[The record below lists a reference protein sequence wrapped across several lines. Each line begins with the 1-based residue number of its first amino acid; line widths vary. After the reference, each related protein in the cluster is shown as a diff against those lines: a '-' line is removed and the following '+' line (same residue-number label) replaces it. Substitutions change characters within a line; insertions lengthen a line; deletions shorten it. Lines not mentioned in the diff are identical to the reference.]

1 MMMST
6 PLKFLLVSV
15 ATLFLFTSC
24 ASTNELT
31 IPVTRPA
38 TVHLPNSVEHIGIVD
53 RSIPSERNRIA
64 DEIDKILSI
73 EGKNLD
79 KEGAQHAVI
88 ALKEELGVAD
98 RFESVKYL
106 ENVPLRNP
114 GMGVHPAP
122 LSWDKVG
129 EICEANGLDAL
140 FTLSFYDTDTKVDY
154 STVPVTIKGP
164 LGTEIPG
171 VEHRAQVSTLIKTGW
186 RIYDPVKKI
195 VRDECVEYNTAMSR
209 GAGINPVRAVEAI
222 VNRKE
227 AVLQISQA
235 LGRRYATRLFPYRT
249 RVSRD
254 YFVRGTDNFKKA
266 MRLARTGYW
275 NRAAELWESELNH
288 SNNKVAGRACYNM
301 AIINEI
307 NGNLDKA
314 VEWAS
319 RSYSE
324 YHIRRGWDYVNVLE
338 RRIRSENLL
347 QRQLEE
353 QSRKISLDVKD
364 N

>member
-1 MMMST
+1 MSA
-6 PLKFLLVSV
+6 PIKFLLVSI
-15 ATLFLFTSC
+15 ATIFLFTSC

-31 IPVTRPA
+31 IPVTQPA
-38 TVHLPNSVEHIGIVD
+38 TVHLPNAVQHIGIVD
-53 RSIPSERNRIA
+53 RSIPSDKNKTA
-64 DEIDKILSI
+64 DDIDKILSI

-79 KEGAQHAVI
+79 REGAQHALV
-88 ALKEELGVAD
+88 ALKEELLVTD
-98 RFESVKYL
+98 RFETVQHL
-106 ENVPLRNP
+106 ENVTLRSP
-114 GMGVHPAP
+114 GMGIHPAP
-122 LSWDKVG
+122 LSWEEVN
-129 EICEANGLDAL
+129 EICETHGIDAL

-154 STVPVTIKGP
+154 STVPVILKGP
-164 LGTEIPG
+164 LGTEIPS

-186 RIYDPVKKI
+186 RIYDPAQKI
-195 VRDECVEYNTAMSR
+195 IRDECVEFNTANSS
-209 GAGINPVRAVEAI
+209 GAGINPVKAIEAI

-254 YFVRGTDNFKKA
+254 YFVRGTDNFKRA

-275 NRAAELWESELNH
+275 DRAAELWESELNH
-288 SNNKVAGRACYNM
+288 SKNKVAGRAAYNM

-307 NGNLDKA
+307 NGDLDA
-314 VEWAS
+314 AIEWAS

-324 YHIRRGWDYVNVLE
+324 YNIRRGWDYVNVLE
-338 RRIRSENLL
+338 RRIRSEQAL

-353 QSRKISLDVKD
+353 ENQKISFDIIED
-364 N
+364 